1 MRSLDP
7 SVEARLPNTRATGDA
22 AKYLN
27 EQGSFSVPAGGGG
40 GLTETQAKALIADW
54 AETGNDDI
62 IPTAKLPESAS
73 RVFGINLLED
83 SAHGLPLPNTG
94 SDHRGNAIVLA
105 GAPDLDV
112 ETHGVLYVEASFS
125 VAAGTAVGGFQLADQ
140 RDDALVHLSEVA
152 AQPVFQADRNINGVA
167 ASTVEVQNAAGN
179 RVGEFSV
186 YIGRDSA
193 SNEVLAFVAF
203 EADGG
208 SAGVRGTVSANIS
221 IQYASTDTSALVAS
235 RIRELASLPDSGEV
249 GQVVFVGSRFYELRQ
264 IGSATV
270 ATEFEF
276 TVTRGDSPDGA
287 DEDTG
292 YSEDPAYG
300 SITDEYPGL
309 TRAFI
314 WEDTLQQV
322 IWRFRSLTDPGTFSQ
337 FRYNNINED
346 NDWSDIPTDAWA
358 QGANQYTYGAAQSQ
372 VTVTAS
378 PTLRVRGQLAAGRFL
393 TWWAPIEIRGERGP
407 QGEQGQK
414 GDKGD
419 KGDQGDAGV
428 VSNATIDARIAD
440 WAETGNN
447 DPIPAGKLTNAP
459 SGGGG
464 LNQAAVDARVKA
476 GVLDW
481 AETANTERVPEGKL
495 PEKLDELMDSFN
507 LVGWQN
513 EGNTQNDS
521 VWVGPG
527 RRSAYTSANIAG
539 LAYAQSVDFSP
550 GQVGWHI
557 PIQVPDDRVD
567 EVAAGTLRLQL
578 DDEEFV
584 QSDET
589 GASRW
594 MRVHSGGGYTYY
606 QCLIA
611 NVPVGTQLVQ
621 HNIEL
626 ALTEE
631 RVKAIARTVG
641 GPFPTRTET
650 AVSEVDYYLA
660 SDPTQAPSAQNPPL
674 GNGFLLPGTWTT
686 LWTHTE
692 AAKALLHHK
701 FDISVWCAWNPS
713 GGGDRGFV
721 EWRLVRRTAAGVET
735 VEERDNLYIRNMPAS
750 GTPIQDANGISRY
763 RYIRLSEDLLYEAG
777 DTFRLEV
784 KGGSQRGTADNASR
798 GSSNYIQFA
807 GDARDSEAR
816 NSVITYTK
824 NRG

>member
-1 MRSLDP
+1 MEQ
-7 SVEARLPNTRATGDA
+7 SVQDRLPNTRAAGDA
-22 AKYLN
+22 GLFLN
-27 EQGSFSVPAGGGG
+27 EQGDFTAPAGMGGG
-40 GLTETQAKALIADW
+40 GLSEAQAKALIADW
-54 AETGNDDI
+54 AETGNNDL

-83 SAHGLPLPNTG
+83 SAHGLALPNTG

-125 VAAGTAVGGFQLADQ
+125 VADGTAVGGFQLADQ

-276 TVTRGDSPDGA
+276 TVTRGDSPDQA

-292 YSEDPAYG
+292 FSEDPAYG

-322 IWRFRSLTDPGTFSQ
+322 IWRFRSLTDPGTFAQ

-407 QGEQGQK
+407 QGEQGIQGQKGDKGDQGDQGIQGQK

-419 KGDQGDAGV
+419 KGDQGDQGPPGAPGG
-428 VSNATIDARIAD
+428 
-440 WAETGNN
+440 GN
-447 DPIPAGKLTNAP
+447 
-459 SGGGG
+459 GGG
-464 LNQAAVDARVKA
+464 LNEAGVKA
-476 GVLDW
+476 EIKSW
-481 AETANTERVPEGKL
+481 A
-495 PEKLDELMDSFN
+495 
-507 LVGWQN
+507 Q
-513 EGNTQNDS
+513 
-521 VWVGPG
+521 
-527 RRSAYTSANIAG
+527 
-539 LAYAQSVDFSP
+539 
-550 GQVGWHI
+550 
-557 PIQVPDDRVD
+557 
-567 EVAAGTLRLQL
+567 
-578 DDEEFV
+578 
-584 QSDET
+584 
-589 GASRW
+589 
-594 MRVHSGGGYTYY
+594 
-606 QCLIA
+606 
-611 NVPVGTQLVQ
+611 
-621 HNIEL
+621 
-626 ALTEE
+626 
-631 RVKAIARTVG
+631 
-641 GPFPTRTET
+641 
-650 AVSEVDYYLA
+650 
-660 SDPTQAPSAQNPPL
+660 
-674 GNGFLLPGTWTT
+674 
-686 LWTHTE
+686 
-692 AAKALLHHK
+692 
-701 FDISVWCAWNPS
+701 
-713 GGGDRGFV
+713 
-721 EWRLVRRTAAGVET
+721 
-735 VEERDNLYIRNMPAS
+735 
-750 GTPIQDANGISRY
+750 
-763 RYIRLSEDLLYEAG
+763 
-777 DTFRLEV
+777 
-784 KGGSQRGTADNASR
+784 ADNASER
-798 GSSNYIQFA
+798 VPKDQLPEELEERTGRLRVA
-807 GDARDSEAR
+807 
-816 NSVITYTK
+816 
-824 NRG
+824 